1 VDKRWLLGWK
11 LRFNLAA
18 LIDKYNDIQ
27 KSQFDVPPVTLVP
40 GRAAAKLKSVEAE
53 LTASHRWAD
62 AHGRRRL
69 ASSSY

>member
-1 VDKRWLLGWK
+1 VDKRSLLGWK
-11 LRFNLAA
+11 LRFNLAPFT
-18 LIDKYNDIQ
+18 DKYNDIQ
-27 KSQFDVPPVTLVP
+27 KSPFDVPSVTLVP
-40 GRAAAKLKSVEAE
+40 NRAAAKLMSVEAE